1 MGAPQGCLQV
11 GDAFVHEPGVGPG
24 GLEPFL
30 QRPVLR
36 CEFADA
42 SLKGGVVGGQAS
54 DGVEGVVGLQIAD
67 ATEQVCDGVPLLPDL
82 GVGCFERVF
91 GVAGSFPP
99 GLVVALIQAIAIG
112 AATIGGALDGVAD
125 LLPGGGVL
133 VEERSGDVG
142 FSELEMIMDPRGVVA
157 YSQRFARRQ

>member
-1 MGAPQGCLQV
+1 
-11 GDAFVHEPGVGPG
+11 
-24 GLEPFL
+24 LEPFL

-91 GVAGSFPP
+91 GVAGPLPP
-99 GLVVALIQAIAIG
+99 GLVVAAF
-112 AATIGGALDGVAD
+112 
-125 LLPGGGVL
+125 P
-133 VEERSGDVG
+133 
-142 FSELEMIMDPRGVVA
+142 VVVVPA
-157 YSQRFARRQ
+157 FRVILAV